1 MKRIIR
7 VLLIVCLFF
16 IFSSSINA
24 KEFTINKMSINSY
37 IEQTDYYF
45 DKYKI
50 TAKYQVEISAN
61 NDLKEICFDVGDFN
75 KEVTYSNYEY
85 STYSTIPEY
94 YNNGYFNNNSL
105 CFKNINEGINTIEFA
120 STITKKC
127 SYGICELK
135 YNTYDKQIN
144 YYLIIES
151 NHKISSNMSLD
162 KECNTSI
169 SKETDKYLV
178 INSLCSLNNIKITDH
193 ERIVK
198 HFTSQN
204 NNESKKTSYNRYYV
218 IIYCIIQLAT
228 LFIFEIYIFLL
239 HPLVLKKIKSSTLL
253 EYFIPFVSWI
263 LSCVYCIV
271 YFPVD
276 IEHGSLFL
284 PFLYLASFF
293 AFHYIAKKNLKTRD
307 LLLLILFMISSLI
320 YVFSTFDDD
329 LFLIIVKSLNPIFQ
343 IVMGITFRVN
353 YPPEEIGDNNEENV

>member
-16 IFSSSINA
+16 IFSSSVNA

-50 TAKYQVEISAN
+50 TANYQVEISAN
-61 NDLKEICFDVGDFN
+61 NDLKEVCFDVGEFN
-75 KEVTYSNYEY
+75 KDVTYSNYEY

-105 CFKNINEGINTIEFA
+105 CFKNINEGINTIEFD

-151 NHKISSNMSLD
+151 NHKITSNMSLD

-198 HFTSQN
+198 Y
-204 NNESKKTSYNRYYV
+204 ESSNTSYNSYYV
-218 IIYCIIQLAT
+218 IIYCIIQLAI
-228 LFIFEIYIFLL
+228 LFIFEIYIFLI
-239 HPLVLKKIKSSTLL
+239 HPLVLKKNKSGL
-253 EYFIPFVSWI
+253 EYLIPFVSLI
-263 LSCVYCIV
+263 LSYIYCIV
-271 YFPVD
+271 YFPID
-276 IEHGSLFL
+276 IEHDG
-284 PFLYLASFF
+284 LYLLFGYLESFF
-293 AFHYIAKKNLKTRD
+293 AFHYIAKRNFKNLD
-307 LLLLILFMISSLI
+307 LFLLILIIISCIILFFNI
-320 YVFSTFDDD
+320 YNDD
-329 LFLIIVKSLNPIFQ
+329 LFLIITNYLNPTLQ
-343 IVMGITFRVN
+343 IVMGITFRIN
-353 YPPEEIGDNNEENV
+353 YSTKEIGDNNEKNV